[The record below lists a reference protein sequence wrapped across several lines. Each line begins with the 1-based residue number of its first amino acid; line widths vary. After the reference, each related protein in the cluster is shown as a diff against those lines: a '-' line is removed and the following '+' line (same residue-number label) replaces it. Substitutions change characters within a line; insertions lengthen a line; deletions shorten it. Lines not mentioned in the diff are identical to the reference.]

1 MARVDRNL
9 PTPKQARSELSTSR
23 LLDAAADL
31 IAEGGYERMTLAA
44 IGVRAGYSP
53 GLVTARFGSKEG
65 LLWALVERMVVDWQ
79 GRSLREVIG
88 GTTGAVAIRAML
100 AELKSSWLRSPNRM
114 RALYIL
120 MFEALLPVPLLQQRM
135 LELHR
140 DLRTSV
146 RGVIE
151 SGMAEG
157 TVGSDVDAEAVAR
170 LVVGG
175 LRGAAYQ
182 AMLDPED
189 VAVDQALDDLG
200 LLVDALLPV
209 GVDRGAEKIG

>member
-189 VAVDQALDDLG
+189 VAVDRALDDLG
-200 LLVDALLPV
+200 LLIDALLPV
-209 GVDRGAEKIG
+209 GVDHGAEKIG

>member
-157 TVGSDVDAEAVAR
+157 TVGSDVDAQAVAR

-189 VAVDQALDDLG
+189 VAVDRALDDLG

>member
-9 PTPKQARSELSTSR
+9 PVTKQARSELSTSR

-44 IGVRAGYSP
+44 IGDRAGYSH
-53 GLVTARFGSKEG
+53 GMVTARFGSKEG

-79 GRSLREVIG
+79 GGELREAVG
-88 GTTGAVAIRAML
+88 DRTGAAAVRAML
-100 AELKSSWLRSPNRM
+100 AEVQTSWRRSPNRM

-135 LELHR
+135 VELHR
-140 DLRTSV
+140 DLRRAV
-146 RGVIE
+146 RRAVE
-151 SGMAEG
+151 SGIDEG
-157 TVGSDVDAEAVAR
+157 AVGPGVDAEAVAR

-182 AMLDPED
+182 SMLDPED
-189 VAVDQALDDLG
+189 VIVERALDDLG
-200 LLVDALLPV
+200 VLVEALLPAPAQR
-209 GVDRGAEKIG
+209 DAEKAG